1 MEKFLLGHG
10 PRAPKMATF
19 FTLKL
24 TAKAHANLMG
34 LEDDSFPFAY
44 VQELLLLVL
53 GRVIQN
59 TLWLI

>member
-1 MEKFLLGHG
+1 
-10 PRAPKMATF
+10 MATF
-19 FTLKL
+19 FSLKL